1 MKLTSSN
8 YQIIPSNGNTL
19 EGIYKDIEI
28 AARTCYK
35 SEDKITE
42 NSATKFVDNLIKRK
56 HYAMLEF
63 GTVYL
68 TIAADSNSEQFE
80 SDLKLIYELQQ
91 NPYCKINFKSKND
104 NPIAYITT
112 NFRVVIEHP
121 EWELLEYLTE
131 PTEYHH
137 KKLTVRFTTSI
148 GIVREIIRHRV
159 FSFANESTRYCNY
172 NKSDDIEFII
182 PHWLDLPE
190 GRFRVL
196 GIGKY
201 SINGVE
207 IDHDDG
213 NDMDFIFNCVDAEYI
228 YNGLIEDGLSPQD
241 AREVL
246 PLCTKSEL
254 MMCGFIEDWVDFLNK
269 RTSIIAATGKPH
281 PDLCK
286 LTDKLYEELMSKG
299 LLQNV
304 CNETNFS

>member
-1 MKLTSSN
+1 MKLTNSN

-42 NSATKFVDNLIKRK
+42 DSATKFVDNLIKRK

-68 TIAADSNSEQFE
+68 TIKADFSEE
-80 SDLKLIYELQQ
+80 NILRLIKFLDE
-91 NPYCKINFKSKND
+91 NPYSKIKYTND
-104 NPIAYITT
+104 YYVYVTT
-112 NFRVVIEHP
+112 NYRVIIENP
-121 EWELLEYLTE
+121 EWDLMQYISE
-131 PTEYHH
+131 PTKHH
-137 KKLTVRFTTSI
+137 PKRITVKFVTSI

-190 GRFRVL
+190 GKFRVF

-304 CNETNFS
+304 CNENNFS

>member
-1 MKLTSSN
+1 MKLTNSN

-42 NSATKFVDNLIKRK
+42 DSATKFVDNLIKRK

-68 TIAADSNSEQFE
+68 IIKVDFANLDEN
-80 SDLKLIYELQQ
+80 KLRIIKLLDENQ
-91 NPYCKINFKSKND
+91 YCKANYVND
-104 NPIAYITT
+104 DTWCYAYITT
-112 NFRVVIEHP
+112 NYRVVIENP
-121 EWELLEYLTE
+121 ELDLMQYVSE
-131 PTEYHH
+131 PTEHHH
-137 KKLTVRFTTSI
+137 KKLTVKFTTSI
-148 GIVREIIRHRV
+148 SIVREIIRHRV

-182 PHWLDLPE
+182 PYWLDLPE
-190 GRFRVL
+190 GKFRVI

-207 IDHDDG
+207 IDHNDG
-213 NDMDFIFNCVDAEYI
+213 NDMDFIFNCADAEYI

-254 MMCGFIEDWVDFLNK
+254 MMCGFIEDWTDFLNK

-286 LTDKLYEELMSKG
+286 LTDKLYGELMSKG
-299 LLQNV
+299 LLQNIA
-304 CNETNFS
+304 NIKD

>member
-1 MKLTSSN
+1 MKLTNSN

-42 NSATKFVDNLIKRK
+42 DSATKFVDNLIKRK

-68 TIAADSNSEQFE
+68 TIKV
-80 SDLKLIYELQQ
+80 DLANLDANKLRIIKLLDE
-91 NPYCKINFKSKND
+91 NPYCKINYINIGTWCD
-104 NPIAYITT
+104 AYITT
-112 NFRVVIEHP
+112 NYRVAIENP
-121 EWELLEYLTE
+121 ELDLMQYVSE

-137 KKLTVRFTTSI
+137 KKLTVKFTTSI

-190 GRFRVL
+190 GKFRVL

-254 MMCGFIEDWVDFLNK
+254 MMCGFMEDWVDFLNK

-304 CNETNFS
+304 YNEINFS